1 MGHEAKDSGAH
12 GLQIRIASSNSKQ
25 KSYAKKRLFA
35 FLVLVKNLSKF
46 KATRVVLWLAS
57 SLS

>member
-12 GLQIRIASSNSKQ
+12 GLQIRIASSSSKQ
-25 KSYAKKRLFA
+25 KSYAKKRLFI
-35 FLVLVKNLSKF
+35 FSVLVKNLSKF
-46 KATRVVLWLAS
+46 KVTRVVQWLAP